1 MSAAAAAVA
10 AGLVAIL
17 VSLAVERFGGRV
29 GGVLGSV
36 PTTIVPLSIGLLR
49 ISESAASFQNALAM
63 APAGMLLNAGF
74 LWLWRHL
81 PPRLAGIRAD
91 RRLAWVTVLSLG
103 AWLGAAV
110 IVVVAGRRLLS
121 GGQPLLP
128 LGWALAMLLS
138 IAGVL
143 ACRGRRPAPRA
154 SRAVSPVTLLARGAL
169 AAAAVGGASLLAH
182 HSPLAA
188 GMAGVFPAI
197 FLTTM
202 VSLWLAQGEAV
213 PLGAVGPLMLGSTS
227 VAVYALLSATL
238 MPRLGALAGA
248 AGAWLSAVGLITVP
262 ALIWQGRQGA
272 PPEAT
277 GPTASE
283 AFPGG

>member
-1 MSAAAAAVA
+1 MSAAAAALS
-10 AGLVAIL
+10 AGVMAIL

-29 GGVLGSV
+29 GGLLGSV

-49 ISESAASFQNALAM
+49 LSENAAAFQNALAM

-81 PPRLAGIRAD
+81 PPRLAGLRAD
-91 RRLAWVTVLSLG
+91 KRLAWVTALSLG
-103 AWLGAAV
+103 AWLSAAV
-110 IVVVAGRRLLS
+110 VVVVGGRRLLS

-128 LGWALAMLLS
+128 LGWALATLLS
-138 IAGVL
+138 VAGVL
-143 ACRGRRPAPRA
+143 ACRGRRPAPRG
-154 SRAVSPVTLLARGAL
+154 SRTVSPLLLLSRGAL
-169 AAAAVGGASLLAH
+169 AATAVGGASLLAR

-188 GMAGVFPAI
+188 GIAGVFPAI

-238 MPRLGALAGA
+238 MPRLGALSGA
-248 AGAWLSAVGLITVP
+248 TGAWFAAVGLVTVP

-272 PPEAT
+272 PPASAD
-277 GPTASE
+277 PTA
-283 AFPGG
+283 P